1 MAEFSLSKV
10 GLLRLPGGPRR
21 KAARKKATHQAIAKT
36 DTDAA
41 TLAVAKIIDP
51 DAWSDQP
58 QPTVAQL
65 QQQIVGLTED
75 IEWLLA
81 ALPAGSRQREQAL
94 RFAGQVRP
102 DEVTTNQR
110 RNMAL
115 ERARRALD
123 AFDQFS
129 QPNQR
134 VLLRIIRP
142 GRKPLWRNAKKSMR

>member
-1 MAEFSLSKV
+1 MAEFSLSTV
-10 GLLRLPGGPRR
+10 GLLRAGPRR
-21 KAARKKATHQAIAKT
+21 KAAHQAIAKT
-36 DTDAA
+36 DADAA

-51 DAWSDQP
+51 DAWNGQP

-65 QQQIVGLTED
+65 QQQIVALTED
-75 IEWLLA
+75 IEWLIA

-94 RFAGQVRP
+94 RSRQVCP

-110 RNMAL
+110 RNIAL

-123 AFDQFS
+123 AFNQFS
-129 QPNQR
+129 QSKQR

-142 GRKPLWRNAKKSMR
+142 GRKPLWRHVKKSVR

>member
-10 GLLRLPGGPRR
+10 GLLRRPRR
-21 KAARKKATHQAIAKT
+21 KAARKATHQAIAKT

-41 TLAVAKIIDP
+41 TLAIAKIIDP
-51 DAWSDQP
+51 DAWNGQP

-65 QQQIVGLTED
+65 QQQIVALTED

-81 ALPAGSRQREQAL
+81 ALPAGSREREQAL
-94 RFAGQVRP
+94 RFARRVRP

-115 ERARRALD
+115 ERARMALD
-123 AFDQFS
+123 AFNQFS
-129 QPNQR
+129 QSKQR
-134 VLLRIIRP
+134 VLLHIIRP
-142 GRKPLWRNAKKSMR
+142 GRKPLWRNVKKSVR